1 MQKAIRPF
9 FELDKSFLELSPLP
23 DITSTD
29 QSDAE
34 ICFPDHFGENNKTLK
49 TLNIREKDM

>member
-34 ICFPDHFGENNKTLK
+34 ICFPDHFGKNNK